1 MLSKN
6 KVKVINKLKSNKKKL
21 AAYVK
26 DPAGGLNTFW
36 NKNDQTSNSPLPPQ
50 IARFIWIKTSAN
62 NMSWKYC
69 RRKKNTLVEH
79 FLFLFSPKLITWDFI
94 CILTYFQLSSITTF
108 QSEFHFCILSVTWFL
123 RPLYVETIKFKA
135 EN

>member
-36 NKNDQTSNSPLPPQ
+36 NKNDQTSNSPLPP
-50 IARFIWIKTSAN
+50 
-62 NMSWKYC
+62 
-69 RRKKNTLVEH
+69 
-79 FLFLFSPKLITWDFI
+79 PKLQGLFGLKPV
-94 CILTYFQLSSITTF
+94 LTTCL
-108 QSEFHFCILSVTWFL
+108 
-123 RPLYVETIKFKA
+123 
-135 EN
+135 ENTAGEKKYTC

>member
-62 NMSWKYC
+62 NMS
-69 RRKKNTLVEH
+69 
-79 FLFLFSPKLITWDFI
+79 
-94 CILTYFQLSSITTF
+94 
-108 QSEFHFCILSVTWFL
+108 
-123 RPLYVETIKFKA
+123 
-135 EN
+135 